1 MNNYI
6 IEFDYA
12 ALVIYIILLFFYYP
26 KSSTGGTAGR
36 SFKKL
41 ISVSASATLLD
52 ILTVYVGYS
61 TSFWPEWFIWGINIL
76 YLCAQNLMPH
86 VQLMYTRSLVGIE
99 KGARQSLYMIFSA
112 IAYTASLFVIIT
124 SPVLRFGFYLDE
136 DLNYHQ
142 GKGTDSHSL
151 L

>member
-52 ILTVYVGYS
+52 IPPPSYRL
-61 TSFWPEWFIWGINIL
+61 
-76 YLCAQNLMPH
+76 
-86 VQLMYTRSLVGIE
+86 VQ
-99 KGARQSLYMIFSA
+99 
-112 IAYTASLFVIIT
+112 
-124 SPVLRFGFYLDE
+124 
-136 DLNYHQ
+136 
-142 GKGTDSHSL
+142 
-151 L
+151 

>member
-61 TSFWPEWFIWGINIL
+61 TSFCARRTSCRMFSSCTQGHLSVSRKVPVS
-76 YLCAQNLMPH
+76 LC
-86 VQLMYTRSLVGIE
+86 T
-99 KGARQSLYMIFSA
+99 
-112 IAYTASLFVIIT
+112 
-124 SPVLRFGFYLDE
+124 
-136 DLNYHQ
+136 
-142 GKGTDSHSL
+142 
-151 L
+151 